1 MLRELPMAVR
11 FLGFA
16 DLKAMKG
23 IRWSRMHI
31 DRLERAGLFPKRI
44 HLGPKT
50 VAWAEDEI
58 DAFAREK
65 LNHRE
70 EAA

>member
-1 MLRELPMAVR
+1 MAIR
-11 FLGFA
+11 FLKFA
-16 DLKAMKG
+16 DLKEMKG
-23 IRWSRMHI
+23 IRWSRVHLN
-31 DRLERAGLFPKRI
+31 RLEKAGLFPKRVR
-44 HLGPKT
+44 LGPKT

-65 LNHRE
+65 LLLRG

>member
-1 MLRELPMAVR
+1 MEASTMAVR

-16 DLKAMKG
+16 DLKEMKG

-31 DRLERAGLFPKRI
+31 DRLEKAGLFPKRVR
-44 HLGPKT
+44 LGPKT
-50 VAWAEDEI
+50 IAWSEDEI
-58 DAFAREK
+58 DVFSREK
-65 LNHRE
+65 LSHRG

>member
-1 MLRELPMAVR
+1 MAIR
-11 FLGFA
+11 FLGFS
-16 DLKAMKG
+16 DLRAVKG
-23 IRWSRMHI
+23 IPWSRMHI
-31 DRLERAGLFPKRI
+31 DRLEKAGLFPKRI

-50 VAWAEDEI
+50 IAWAEDEV

-65 LNHRE
+65 LSLRG